1 MKIIDNFLS
10 QSDFERTQQYFLGPE
25 FTWFYSNSIAKCK
38 QGLDQFQ
45 FCHTFF
51 DISKPSLQNYS
62 NFLTPLFSKLQAK
75 YILRVKA
82 NLRPRTTQ
90 GVLSDYHTDLDLNQ
104 QTAIYYLNTNNG
116 YTKFQQNGLQDVP
129 SVANRLLTFYGGL
142 KHCGCSCTDQNT
154 RIVLN
159 INYIP
164 TTLHL

>member
-25 FTWFYSNSIAKCK
+25 FTWFYSNSIAKHK

-51 DISKPSLQNYS
+51 NISKPSLT
-62 NFLTPLFSKLQAK
+62 NFSSFLQPILTKLSAK
-75 YILRVKA
+75 YIFRIKA
-82 NLRPRTTQ
+82 NLRPRTSQ
-90 GVLSDYHTDLDLNQ
+90 GVLSEYHTDMDLNQ
-104 QTAIYYLNTNNG
+104 QTAIFYLNTNNG
-116 YTKFQQNGLQDVP
+116 YTKFQDESLQDVP

-154 RIVLN
+154 RVVLN

-164 TTLHL
+164 S